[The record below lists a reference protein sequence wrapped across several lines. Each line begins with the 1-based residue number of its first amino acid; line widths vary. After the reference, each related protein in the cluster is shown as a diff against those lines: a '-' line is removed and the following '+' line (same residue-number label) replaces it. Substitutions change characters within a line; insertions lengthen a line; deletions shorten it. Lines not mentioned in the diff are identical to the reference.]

1 MEPPLFAG
9 ERETKGFRNA
19 LSLTI
24 RAARQWR
31 FWLRNGPM
39 LFATAAAAG
48 FAARLVWYTTYKV
61 PIEAARAPAEAAPP
75 GWLDHLIWLGYLL
88 FAVMGFALTIYKLA
102 ALFWEQRALSYYG
115 GREIAFYGM
124 ESTIIHEEITRFYRD
139 KQRNNFEAV
148 FSNIVQRLSDLAIG
162 LLDLSTLQ
170 TIAIRLGILGTFF
183 GLVQQLSAVRQI
195 MAGNNNGE
203 AGESRV
209 AAAGEAVGALALAFN
224 SSISGLVAAL
234 VLALLATTVGARV
247 REVRKGL
254 AKLLAELR
262 PPVPSEAPPDGLSK
276 AAADA
281 IQAAASSLREGGS
294 RLAAASKELRD
305 QIHAETD
312 SLKALA
318 AEQSKALASATQL
331 AKQVEQVEARLL
343 GAFEASLARA
353 ATSQGSALSGVER
366 RMAAIAEVLER
377 HEKSAKKALDDA
389 GAALAAQIE
398 GTLAPSLARIAD
410 RLETQETPASPRL
423 ARLDQVLGVAVK
435 LGLLALILSGIA
447 AVLGLVD
454 LPGLSSTGASR

>member
-1 MEPPLFAG
+1 
-9 ERETKGFRNA
+9 
-19 LSLTI
+19 
-24 RAARQWR
+24 
-31 FWLRNGPM
+31 M
-39 LFATAAAAG
+39 LFTTAAAAG
-48 FAARLVWYTTYKV
+48 FAASLVWYTTYKV
-61 PIEAARAPAEAAPP
+61 PIEAAGAPAEAAPP
-75 GWLDHLIWLGYLL
+75 GWLDHLIWIGYLL
-88 FAVMGFALTIYKLA
+88 FAIIGFILTIYKLA
-102 ALFWEQRALSYYG
+102 ALFWEQRTLAYFA
-115 GREIAFYGM
+115 GRDSAYAGM
-124 ESTIIHEEITRFYRD
+124 EKTIIYEALTQLNRD
-139 KQRNNFEAV
+139 RQTNSLEAV
-148 FSNIVQRLSDLAIG
+148 FNNTVQRLSDLAIG

-170 TIAIRLGILGTFF
+170 TIAIRLGILGTFY

-195 MAGNNNGE
+195 MAGNNNNE

-234 VLALLATTVGARV
+234 VLAVLATIVGARV

-254 AKLLAELR
+254 AKVLAASR
-262 PPVPSEAPPDGLSK
+262 PPVPPEAPPDGLSQ
-276 AAADA
+276 ATADA

-305 QIHAETD
+305 QIHAETE

-318 AEQSKALASATQL
+318 AEQAKALASATQL

-410 RLETQETPASPRL
+410 RLETQMSPASPRL
-423 ARLDQVLGVAVK
+423 ARLDQLLGVAVK